1 MRRMHII
8 FGLLLFVAFLV
19 TGRLLRADFP
29 DKGEVDAGFR
39 MLARS
44 RHIYILFS
52 ALIHLG
58 LGTYLRLQATR
69 LSRSLQEVGSAL
81 LFVASGLLFWAF
93 FAETYQFHA
102 FSDISR
108 YGIYAS
114 LAGVALHLLGGLMPV
129 QQPGGSVSD
138 GVQVDES

>member
-1 MRRMHII
+1 MHII

-29 DKGEVDAGFR
+29 DKAEVDAGFR

-52 ALIHLG
+52 ALLHLG
-58 LGTYLRLQATR
+58 IGTYLRPQTAR
-69 LSRSLQEVGSAL
+69 LSRAFQEIGSAVL
-81 LFVASGLLFWAF
+81 LVASGLIFWAF
-93 FAETYQFHA
+93 FAETYQYHA

-114 LAGVALHLLGGLMPV
+114 LAGVALHLLGGLAERLRERP
-129 QQPGGSVSD
+129 
-138 GVQVDES
+138 